1 MKLQS
6 LVIVVAVLGVL
17 GYFGYK
23 AYNQFT
29 NEKPERELL
38 YFGPIKKEQDSTVVY
53 HSVADFKFLDQDS
66 NEVTPANFEGKI
78 YVTDFFFTTCETI
91 CPIMSKQMQRVVK
104 TFENEPRVAFL
115 SHTVE
120 PEYDS
125 VSILKDYAKEHEA
138 DSKVWHF
145 VTGPK
150 PELYRMAR
158 ESYFLVDS
166 HGDGGPDDFIHTER
180 FALIDMD
187 QHIRGYYDGTDSA
200 DVDKLINEMKLL
212 LKYYDYKAKQ

>member
-1 MKLQS
+1 MKIQT
-6 LVIVVAVLGVL
+6 LVIGIVILSVL
-17 GYFGYK
+17 GYFGFK
-23 AYNQFT
+23 AYTQFT
-29 NEKPERELL
+29 GEKPERELL
-38 YFGPIKKEQDSTVVY
+38 YFGPVKKEADSTVLY
-53 HSVADFKFLDQDS
+53 HTIADFNFMDQDS
-66 NEVTPANFEGKI
+66 NEVSQATFEGKI

-125 VSILKDYAKEHEA
+125 VSILRDYAKEHEA

-150 PELYRMAR
+150 PELYNMAR
-158 ESYFLVDS
+158 ESYYLVDS
-166 HGDGGPDDFIHTER
+166 HGDGSADDFIHTER

>member
-38 YFGPIKKEQDSTVVY
+38 YFGPIKKEEDSTVVY
-53 HSVADFKFLDQDS
+53 HSVADFSFLDQDS
-66 NEVTPANFEGKI
+66 NIVTPATFEGKI

-104 TFENEPRVAFL
+104 TFEKEPRVAFL

-150 PELYRMAR
+150 PELYNMAR